1 MDGWNDRLR
10 QGPAQHLV
18 RPPAEDRFGLAVPAG
33 DPAASVHADHR
44 VEGAAEDGAEAT
56 LACRGAAGCSGAGP
70 ASEYPAQTE
79 GGEPDDRRNGGAQ
92 WHLRSVGGG
101 GTESARAGG
110 RGGPKHGAVT
120 SRR

>member
-1 MDGWNDRLR
+1 MDGWNGRLR

-18 RPPAEDRFGLAVPAG
+18 RPPAEDRFGLAVPPG
-33 DPAASVHADHR
+33 DAAASGPADHR
-44 VEGAAEDGAEAT
+44 VAGTAEEGAAAT

-92 WHLRSVGGG
+92 WYLRSAGGG
-101 GTESARAGG
+101 VTESG
-110 RGGPKHGAVT
+110 
-120 SRR
+120 